1 MDKNQNYLKKQFYNY
16 SFVLLL
22 SLTVIF
28 IFATLVLY
36 REQYNKNLEVQ
47 AQLSA
52 NVQSRIDS
60 SLMEMDK
67 LINGLLFNKSFV
79 KVMKNTNY
87 SAEYIDYNNQ
97 VMEYFISLDAPLFST
112 YRVIAFN
119 DNAYYTLT
127 KTGESSDY
135 IKDACRNYPWK
146 EELLNADGKKII
158 LPLHPDSFDSS
169 GEQVYSVARA
179 VTDGKANFGFI
190 EVQNLYE
197 NLEKIC
203 TLTVTSGSVVL
214 YSPQGEILYP
224 AGLTQE
230 QESLY
235 RNIFQ
240 DIQKTGL
247 SSGSR
252 RLEGQQISYGISD
265 YSGWVTIVYCP
276 AASFIPYGM
285 DLLLLTFAIY
295 FLMAILSLFM
305 VRVIARRMA
314 APLMEL
320 NQAISEVTL
329 DNMTFEPPI
338 NTSISEINNI
348 NHSFQLMLD
357 HLQEAIA
364 KSVQS
369 RAGEER
375 ANYLAL
381 QAQMNPHTL
390 YNTLSMIESVSY
402 MNGDKEVSALCVCL
416 SQMLRYI
423 SDYTKREYTIQD
435 ELTHLDQYATLA
447 KKRYEGKLE
456 ILVDAAP
463 ELSFVI
469 IPKFTIQPLV
479 ENAVKHS
486 FATRIPQLTILVELK
501 TLPGGWLLKVQDN
514 GPGFTKD
521 ALERITFQFDKCDR
535 SLKEHH
541 DVINTKIDNLGL
553 SNIYIRCRIMYEN
566 RFHMTAGNLP
576 DNGGGFIEIRVSEE
590 DTAK

>member
-28 IFATLVLY
+28 IFAMIVLY
-36 REQYNKNLEVQ
+36 KDQYQKNLEIQ

-52 NVQSRIDS
+52 NVQNQIDS
-60 SLMEMDK
+60 SLLEMDK

-79 KVMKNTNY
+79 RVMKNTNY

-135 IKDACRNYPWK
+135 IKNACRNYPWK
-146 EELLNADGKKII
+146 DELLQADGKKII
-158 LPLHPDSFDSS
+158 LPPHPDSFDST
-169 GEQVYSVARA
+169 GEQVYSVARC
-179 VTDGKANFGFI
+179 VTDGKTNFGFI
-190 EVQNLYE
+190 EVQNLYD
-197 NLEKIC
+197 NLDQIC
-203 TLTVTSGSVVL
+203 TLKVTSGSVVL
-214 YSPQGEILYP
+214 FSPQGDVLYP
-224 AGLTQE
+224 ARTENQ
-230 QESLY
+230 QDALY
-235 RNIFQ
+235 QSIFQ
-240 DIQKTGL
+240 GIKDTGR
-247 SSGSR
+247 SSGSL
-252 RLEGQQISYGISD
+252 RLEGQQISYEVSD

-276 AASFIPYGM
+276 ISSFIPYGIN
-285 DLLLLTFAIY
+285 LLLLTFGIY

-329 DNMTFEPPI
+329 ENMTFEPHI
-338 NTSISEINNI
+338 STSISEINNI
-348 NHSFQLMLD
+348 NRSFQLMLD

-402 MNGDKEVSALCVCL
+402 MNGDREVSALCVCF

-423 SDYTKREYTIQD
+423 SDYTKREYTFQD
-435 ELTHLDQYATLA
+435 ELTHLDQYATLV

-463 ELSFVI
+463 QLLSTVL
-469 IPKFTIQPLV
+469 PKFTIQPLV

-486 FATRIPQLTILVELK
+486 FTTRIPQLTIQVNLK
-501 TLPGGWLLKVQDN
+501 VIPGGWQLQVLDN
-514 GPGFTKD
+514 GPGFTQE
-521 ALERITFQFDKCDR
+521 AIERIKAQFDGCDR
-535 SLKEHH
+535 SLQEHH
-541 DVINTKIDNLGL
+541 DVINTKIGNLGL
-553 SNIYIRCRIMYEN
+553 SNIYIRCRILYGSH
-566 RFHMTAGNLP
+566 FHMTAGNRP
-576 DNGGGFIEIRVSEE
+576 DTGGGIIVITVSEE